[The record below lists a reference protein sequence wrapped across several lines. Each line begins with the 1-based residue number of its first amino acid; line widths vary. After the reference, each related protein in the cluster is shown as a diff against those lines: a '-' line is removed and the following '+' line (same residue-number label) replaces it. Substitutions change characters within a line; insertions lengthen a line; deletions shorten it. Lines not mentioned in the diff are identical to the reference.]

1 MALGRRSLEGRG
13 GSSGILGWLRNFGP
27 AWLVMIAGIDV
38 ASIITALQSGASWG
52 YRMVFIMIALTVPL
66 FIIQDAAGML
76 GIASGLGLGEA
87 IRKRFGKRVA
97 LVAAV
102 PMGLSDFVAYVA
114 EYAGVAIGLKLLGIP
129 VVLGL
134 LAVFAL
140 HMAVV
145 VGRKY
150 RTAEMLLIPVSF
162 VLVSVI
168 VASAFV
174 FHFNIRQLIT
184 LGLSPVQPY
193 GNPSFDF
200 LLAASVGATVMPWM
214 LFFHSGANSR
224 RKKDPRDLRNER
236 IETLLGAVV
245 SEVLTAFIVVVGLRL
260 ANGSGFIDIAALS
273 KAIAFFGPYASLV
286 MGLGFVFAGFLALV
300 VISLGSAW
308 GVLEALG
315 TDSRSSFLK
324 VYLAESVP
332 ALALV
337 LFVTSYIRLM
347 LHLMVLSTIII
358 VPSLYFLGRLASDE
372 KVMKGHRLGRLGSCL
387 FWLASISIVAGGIL
401 GILALI

>member
-1 MALGRRSLEGRG
+1 MALGRRSKGN
-13 GSSGILGWLRNFGP
+13 GSTGMLGWLRNFGP

-52 YRMVFIMIALTVPL
+52 YRMVFIMLALTVPL
-66 FIIQDAAGML
+66 FLIQDAAGRL
-76 GIASGLGLGEA
+76 GIASGLGLGDA
-87 IRKRFGKRVA
+87 IRKRFGRRVA

-114 EYAGVAIGLKLLGIP
+114 EYAGVAIGLKLLGLP

-134 LAVFAL
+134 LAVFVL
-140 HMAVV
+140 HLLVV
-145 VGRKY
+145 ARKQY
-150 RTAEMLLIPVSF
+150 RYAEMVLLPVSF
-162 VLVSVI
+162 VLVAVI
-168 VASAFV
+168 VTSAFV
-174 FHFNIRQLIT
+174 FHFDIGRFLV
-184 LGLSPVQPY
+184 LGLSPIQPY

-214 LFFHSGANSR
+214 LFFHSGADSR
-224 RKKDPRDLRNER
+224 RKKDPKNLKNER
-236 IETLLGAVV
+236 IEALLGAVV

-260 ANGSGFIDIAALS
+260 ASGSGIINIEVLS
-273 KAIAFFGPYASLV
+273 NAIAFFGPYASIV

-315 TDSRSSFLK
+315 TDSQSSFLK

-332 ALALV
+332 ALVLV
-337 LFVTSYIRLM
+337 LFITNYIQLV
-347 LHLMVLSTIII
+347 LHIMVLFTIII
-358 VPSLYFLGRLASDE
+358 VPSLYFLGRLVSDE
-372 KVMKGHRLGRLGSCL
+372 KVMNGHALGRMGTWL
-387 FWLASISIVAGGIL
+387 FWLASLFIVLGGIL